1 MQKFSQIS
9 SDLPLSHFG
18 KRTWRWLSPTRAT
31 PGGRALDRPSRNA
44 PRRSTTSARAD
55 EELGAAILRL
65 SSRRIVGRD
74 GVVMTSDTA
83 AICAEAT
90 PFSWRYIDGVQHATK
105 GRRLSAR
112 TA

>member
-1 MQKFSQIS
+1 
-9 SDLPLSHFG
+9 
-18 KRTWRWLSPTRAT
+18 
-31 PGGRALDRPSRNA
+31 
-44 PRRSTTSARAD
+44 
-55 EELGAAILRL
+55 
-65 SSRRIVGRD
+65 
-74 GVVMTSDTA
+74 MTSDTA